1 MLKLVWCEIYKFK
14 RNKTILILTS
24 LALLFPAALTLFTK
38 SNIAEATNTTEFHV
52 YYDSLFNNNLV
63 YSSMLLLPCLFG
75 CISAILF
82 FSERDCDTFKNL
94 QVIPVTRNRLIF
106 AKLIVMYLWS
116 EIYSI
121 VSVLSVTVFCLVLE
135 PLAIYDV
142 LFKLL
147 CSIIV
152 GITMA
157 TVCLPIVVIVIYM
170 NQSYLL
176 SLLMSFMYTVVN
188 WLLFILFASNDSAL
202 LWLPLMNG
210 LMFVSR
216 LGAWRKAVLGMSELV
231 PLPFGTYMHVVLY
244 LLFAFVICILLIV
257 RFYKKW
263 SR

>member
-1 MLKLVWCEIYKFK
+1 M
-14 RNKTILILTS
+14 
-24 LALLFPAALTLFTK
+24 
-38 SNIAEATNTTEFHV
+38 
-52 YYDSLFNNNLV
+52 
-63 YSSMLLLPCLFG
+63 
-75 CISAILF
+75 
-82 FSERDCDTFKNL
+82 
-94 QVIPVTRNRLIF
+94 IPVTRNQLIF

-121 VSVLSVTVFCLVLE
+121 VSVLSVTVFCLILE

>member
-1 MLKLVWCEIYKFK
+1 MSMVLRDIPKL
-14 RNKTILILTS
+14 
-24 LALLFPAALTLFTK
+24 
-38 SNIAEATNTTEFHV
+38 
-52 YYDSLFNNNLV
+52 
-63 YSSMLLLPCLFG
+63 
-75 CISAILF
+75 
-82 FSERDCDTFKNL
+82 
-94 QVIPVTRNRLIF
+94 
-106 AKLIVMYLWS
+106 
-116 EIYSI
+116 
-121 VSVLSVTVFCLVLE
+121 
-135 PLAIYDV
+135 
-142 LFKLL
+142 
-147 CSIIV
+147 
-152 GITMA
+152 
-157 TVCLPIVVIVIYM
+157 IYM